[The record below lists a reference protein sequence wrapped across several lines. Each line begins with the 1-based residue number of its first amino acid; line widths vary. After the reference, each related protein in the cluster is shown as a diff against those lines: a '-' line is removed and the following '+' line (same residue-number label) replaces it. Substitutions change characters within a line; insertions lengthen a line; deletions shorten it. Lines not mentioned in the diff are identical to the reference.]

1 MISLMAKNSIKE
13 EVEIWQAKLCNI
25 DVKKSTVYQSQ
36 IIKTLTDNDLTN
48 CANMLERGYQTMI
61 DIMIAHASRV
71 EVRGKQQ
78 VALFDWVKIVFI
90 LTAFLCRKFSNWNY
104 ILSYYWIKLLM
115 FLMLPNSSR
124 RKHHQKIHLSAKS
137 RLDLI
142 ICPELDLVMSI
153 IFTTPLAVRST
164 NGLRSGDSGPG
175 GGVL

>member
-71 EVRGKQQ
+71 EVEGKQQ
-78 VALFDWVKIVFI
+78 VALFD
-90 LTAFLCRKFSNWNY
+90 
-104 ILSYYWIKLLM
+104 
-115 FLMLPNSSR
+115 
-124 RKHHQKIHLSAKS
+124 
-137 RLDLI
+137 
-142 ICPELDLVMSI
+142 
-153 IFTTPLAVRST
+153 
-164 NGLRSGDSGPG
+164 
-175 GGVL
+175 